1 MSKLFFE
8 AGYAAEQAKQ
18 AKAIVL
24 AERRAIRAARVASDA
39 RAERAADLARARY
52 AEERV
57 C

>member
-24 AERRAIRAARVASDA
+24 AERRAIRAAKVASDA